1 MFVIVMV
8 VLFGVIG
15 GYGERGDMFMTDV
28 KRLFVKCDECNRR
41 MECDLSYLPNVY
53 LFQCECGN
61 SVKVQVI

>member
-1 MFVIVMV
+1 
-8 VLFGVIG
+8 
-15 GYGERGDMFMTDV
+15 MTDV